1 MSAPATSAPTNCD
14 GPMRIEVRLSKLR
27 QLFNSLDPS
36 PFHEKDLDR
45 DAENY
50 IFESAS
56 EFPLS
61 APAALVVHLPAD
73 QLALPECLTLEA
85 AIQNYF
91 AYRSEETRRRMRF
104 QLREGRVA
112 LAIGLAFLILCM
124 ILRQVAVVLPSDTLQ
139 RILQEGLLILG
150 WVAMWRPLQIF
161 LYDWW
166 PIRHQ
171 VRIYDKLACMP
182 VRALPSDRTD

>member
-1 MSAPATSAPTNCD
+1 
-14 GPMRIEVRLSKLR
+14 
-27 QLFNSLDPS
+27 
-36 PFHEKDLDR
+36 
-45 DAENY
+45 
-50 IFESAS
+50 
-56 EFPLS
+56 
-61 APAALVVHLPAD
+61 
-73 QLALPECLTLEA
+73 
-85 AIQNYF
+85 
-91 AYRSEETRRRMRF
+91 MRF

-124 ILRQVAVVLPSDTLQ
+124 SLRQLAVVLPSDTLQ

-171 VRIYDKLACMP
+171 VRIYDKLGCIP
-182 VRALPSDRTD
+182 VRALPSVRTD

>member
-1 MSAPATSAPTNCD
+1 
-14 GPMRIEVRLSKLR
+14 
-27 QLFNSLDPS
+27 
-36 PFHEKDLDR
+36 
-45 DAENY
+45 
-50 IFESAS
+50 
-56 EFPLS
+56 
-61 APAALVVHLPAD
+61 
-73 QLALPECLTLEA
+73 
-85 AIQNYF
+85 
-91 AYRSEETRRRMRF
+91 MRF

-124 ILRQVAVVLPSDTLQ
+124 SLRQLAVVLPSDTLQ

-171 VRIYDKLACMP
+171 VRIYDKLACIP
-182 VRALPSDRTD
+182 VRALPSERTD